1 MILTT
6 IEDGG
11 TVLNNGMYIR
21 KLTESKK
28 FSSVLQ
34 NGKIGFGK
42 PELDDNG
49 PCSEVANN
57 VNFDKNLNLV
67 YFQSE
72 NSFVRLVLESFT
84 DLQMHVFILYN
95 LALLD
100 KVL

>member
-1 MILTT
+1 MQLILTT

-34 NGKIGFGK
+34 NGKIVFGK

-49 PCSEVANN
+49 PCSEIATN

-72 NSFVRLVLESFT
+72 NSFVRLAQVT
-84 DLQMHVFILYN
+84 FIN
-95 LALLD
+95 
-100 KVL
+100 

>member
-1 MILTT
+1 MQLILTT

-28 FSSVLQ
+28 YSSVLQ

-72 NSFVRLVLESFT
+72 NSFVRLAQVT
-84 DLQMHVFILYN
+84 FIN
-95 LALLD
+95 
-100 KVL
+100 